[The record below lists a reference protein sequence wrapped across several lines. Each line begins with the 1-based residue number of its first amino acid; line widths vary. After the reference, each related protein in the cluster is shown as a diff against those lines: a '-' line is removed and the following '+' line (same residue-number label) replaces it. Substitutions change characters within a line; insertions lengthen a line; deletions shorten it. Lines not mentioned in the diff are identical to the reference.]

1 LRVFLD
7 IIMLIEPLQ
16 YSDIPLLEPL
26 QPSGWGDIR
35 PNFEY
40 HVLSPICDPLKAI
53 IDTTITGVGTTIRH
67 ADTAWLA
74 MIIVHPDYRNRGVG
88 NAITKALI
96 DNLDHGFYK
105 TIQLDATDLG
115 YPVYLKNGF
124 EVQTEY
130 IHFKCDQYNADQPV
144 SNSIIPFHEQYRDNL
159 YELDRRI
166 SGEGRTVT
174 LDLYI
179 NTSFLYIENSRLQGF
194 YIPALYDGLI
204 IAENEQAG
212 IELMK
217 LRFKSKQFASVPV
230 DNKAALEFLSQHPFE
245 YLRTSRRMIK
255 GEKRRWEPRGIFNRI
270 SGALG

>member
-1 LRVFLD
+1 LRVFLG

-16 YSDIPLLEPL
+16 YSDIPLLETL
-26 QPSGWGDIR
+26 QPPGWGDIR

-40 HVLSPICDPLKAI
+40 HVQSLICDPLKVI
-53 IDTTITGVGTTIRH
+53 IDSTIAGIGTTIRH

-88 NAITKALI
+88 KAVTKALI
-96 DNLDHGFYK
+96 DSLDTSLYK

-130 IHFKCDQYNADQPV
+130 MHFKNDQYNTDQPI
-144 SNSIIPFHEQYRDNL
+144 SNSIIPFHEPYRDKI

-179 NTSFLYIENSRLQGF
+179 TTSFLYVENSRLQGF

-204 IAENEQAG
+204 IAENDQAG

-217 LRFKSKQFASVPV
+217 LRMKTKQFASVPV
-230 DNKAALEFLSQHPFE
+230 DNKAALQFLSHQPFE
-245 YLRTSRRMIK
+245 YVRTSRRMIR
-255 GEKRRWEPRGIFNRI
+255 GEKRIWKPQGLFNRI